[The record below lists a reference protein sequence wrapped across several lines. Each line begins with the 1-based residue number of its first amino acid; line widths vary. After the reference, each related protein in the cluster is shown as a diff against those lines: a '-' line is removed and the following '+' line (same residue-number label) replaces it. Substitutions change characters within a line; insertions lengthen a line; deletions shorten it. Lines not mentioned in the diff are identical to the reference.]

1 MIITDEVKAKK
12 DTNNQISNFQKT
24 SRSYSNTIDKAKL
37 FISVLLKK
45 PLQIDFIFSSMYY

>member
-12 DTNNQISNFQKT
+12 DTNNQIANFQKT

-37 FISVLLKK
+37 FISGLLQKT
-45 PLQIDFIFSSMYY
+45 SSD